1 MIPGL
6 SVIAVIV
13 IVLLLALVLNWG
25 LFRPITRIMR
35 EREAAINTATE
46 LAQAAAAR
54 AEAAT
59 AEFEQK
65 LRDAQADLYKEMD
78 QERRAALDAR
88 AALVADARREV
99 ETTLAESAARLDSQV
114 ADARK
119 RLEQEADTL
128 GAAVAERILGRK
140 VS

>member
-1 MIPGL
+1 VIPGL

-54 AEAAT
+54 AAAAT

-65 LRDAQADLYKEMD
+65 VRDAQAGLYQEMD
-78 QERRAALDAR
+78 RERRAALDAR

-99 ETTLAESAARLDSQV
+99 EATLAESAARLESQV
-114 ADARK
+114 ADARRK
-119 RLEQEADTL
+119 LEQEADAL
-128 GAAVAERILGRK
+128 GAAVAERMLGRK